1 MRSCGRTRSPSC
13 RPPNSLKSPRAYPRP
28 LPSNQNRSRAAS
40 NTEREGDFLPVP
52 LAAGRA
58 TRLTTELR
66 EEHMIRNLVTTL
78 FVLLLAV
85 PAFAREKKH
94 DERAMIEKMEAVPCG
109 AKERGLTGLGSVF
122 ASVGATHVDS
132 DEKLCPQ
139 YLLRTD
145 DMEYH
150 IRPLDHKHP
159 RLLPIGQEGEF
170 KISKDVIEMRI
181 PDGDHKKRRYQVV
194 AMKPIDHS
202 DTNEIG
208 GNR

>member
-1 MRSCGRTRSPSC
+1 M
-13 RPPNSLKSPRAYPRP
+13 NKK
-28 LPSNQNRSRAAS
+28 
-40 NTEREGDFLPVP
+40 PV
-52 LAAGRA
+52 LI
-58 TRLTTELR
+58 TMFCLS
-66 EEHMIRNLVTTL
+66 
-78 FVLLLAV
+78 LAV
-85 PAFAREKKH
+85 PVFAGKKH
-94 DERAMIEKMEAVPCG
+94 GQRAMIEKMEAVPCG

-122 ASVGATHVDS
+122 GSVGATHVDS

-139 YLLRTD
+139 YMLRTD

-202 DTNEIG
+202 DTTEIG
-208 GNR
+208 GKRMRYDKGQTVTNDKPLAQKVPQTKPY

>member
-1 MRSCGRTRSPSC
+1 M
-13 RPPNSLKSPRAYPRP
+13 NKK
-28 LPSNQNRSRAAS
+28 
-40 NTEREGDFLPVP
+40 PV
-52 LAAGRA
+52 LI
-58 TRLTTELR
+58 TIFCLS
-66 EEHMIRNLVTTL
+66 
-78 FVLLLAV
+78 LAV
-85 PAFAREKKH
+85 PVFVGKKH
-94 DERAMIEKMEAVPCG
+94 GQRAMIEKMEAVPCG

-139 YLLRTD
+139 CMLRTD

-170 KISKDVIEMRI
+170 KISKDVIEMKI

-202 DTNEIG
+202 DTPEIG
-208 GNR
+208 GNRMRYDKGQTVTNDKPLAQKVPQTKPY